1 MQGNTQFFI
10 MNGVSE
16 ISNIIFIGSPGY
28 NYSIQLQTDSIDT
41 SKPSNKIIQINGQ
54 LSQQED
60 IVSEIYINL
69 RECEVG
75 E

>member
-10 MNGVSE
+10 INGVSE